1 MLHEFVFDVDFFAR
15 LDAID
20 ARMAAQ
26 LAAQG
31 CPFCG
36 GPLHQGNYL
45 RKPRG
50 ALLAPGGE
58 QHSLRHS
65 LCCGWRDCRRRVLP
79 PSLRFLGRRVYLEVV
94 VLFATV
100 VMQLVNAVREA
111 SAATAVPPRTLRRWA
126 TWWVGMFPA
135 SPTWI
140 ELKARFVPPP
150 PDESHLP
157 ASLVARLECELT
169 AIPVPQGAVVS
180 SMLAEWM
187 ARLLAPATTNWT
199 RVASRSLRGLIDGT
213 YSI

>member
-1 MLHEFVFDVDFFAR
+1 MLHELVFDVEFFAR

-20 ARMAAQ
+20 ADIAAK

-50 ALLAPGGE
+50 ALLASGGE
-58 QHSLRHS
+58 RYSLRYS

-100 VMQLVNAVREA
+100 VLQLVAAFRSA
-111 SAATAVPPRTLRRWA
+111 SVATGVPARTLRRWA
-126 TWWVGMFPA
+126 AWWVGMFPA
-135 SPTWI
+135 SPTWLD
-140 ELKARFVPPP
+140 LKARFVPPP
-150 PDESHLP
+150 PDEALLP
-157 ASLVARLECELT
+157 ASLVDRLERDLMVT
-169 AIPVPQGAVVS
+169 AVPQDAAFPK
-180 SMLAEWM
+180 LAEQV
-187 ARLLAPATTNWT
+187 ARLLAPATTNE
-199 RVASRSLRGLIDGT
+199 RSDASRLLRARFVGP
-213 YSI
+213 S

>member
-1 MLHEFVFDVDFFAR
+1 MLHEMVFDVEFFAR

-20 ARMAAQ
+20 AEIAAQ

-50 ALLAPGGE
+50 ALLASGGE
-58 QHSLRHS
+58 QYSLRYS

-100 VMQLVNAVREA
+100 VLQLVAVFRNATV
-111 SAATAVPPRTLRRWA
+111 ATGVPARTLRRWA
-126 TWWVGMFPA
+126 AWWGGMFPA
-135 SPTWI
+135 SPTWLD
-140 ELKARFVPPP
+140 LKARFVPPP
-150 PDESHLP
+150 PDESLLP
-157 ASLVARLECELT
+157 ASLVDRLERDLA
-169 AIPVPQGAVVS
+169 AIPAPQSVDF
-180 SMLAEWM
+180 SMLAEQM
-187 ARLLAPATTNWT
+187 ARLLAPATTNGT
-199 RVASRSLRGLIDGT
+199 SDASRLLRARPDGPGWL
-213 YSI
+213 

>member
-1 MLHEFVFDVDFFAR
+1 MLHELVFGVEFFAR
-15 LDAID
+15 LEAID

-50 ALLAPGGE
+50 ALLASGGE
-58 QHSLRHS
+58 LYSLRRS

-126 TWWVGMFPA
+126 SWWIGMFPA
-135 SPTWI
+135 SPTWV

-157 ASLVARLECELT
+157 ASLVERLECDLT
-169 AIPVPQGAVVS
+169 VIPVPQDAACF
-180 SMLAEWM
+180 SMLAERM
-187 ARLLAPATTNWT
+187 ACLLAPETTNST
-199 RVASRSLRGLIDGT
+199 YVASRPLRGLIDGAC
-213 YSI
+213 SI